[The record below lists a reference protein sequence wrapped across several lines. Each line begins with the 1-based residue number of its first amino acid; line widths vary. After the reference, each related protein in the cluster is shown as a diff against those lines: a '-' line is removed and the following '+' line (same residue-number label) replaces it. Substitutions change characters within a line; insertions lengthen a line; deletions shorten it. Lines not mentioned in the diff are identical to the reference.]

1 MLCDVKI
8 KIYIIPNFLKMLI
21 EGLGNIR
28 KITSKKTQTTLKASW
43 GREELC
49 LIYMKFTDV
58 SLLWLKAY
66 FKLKISPLTD
76 FRVHGIY
83 FALVVIEE
91 VDWKVKLILWRKV
104 ITDINLGLKWQANI
118 ILTIYVPC
126 AAIVS
131 FNVWSVV
138 TLLKCNLRDK
148 LLAF

>member
-8 KIYIIPNFLKMLI
+8 KIYIIPNFLKILI

-43 GREELC
+43 GREEFC
-49 LIYMKFTDV
+49 LIFMKFTDV
-58 SLLWLKAY
+58 SLLCLKGY

-91 VDWKVKLILWRKV
+91 VD
-104 ITDINLGLKWQANI
+104 
-118 ILTIYVPC
+118 
-126 AAIVS
+126 
-131 FNVWSVV
+131 
-138 TLLKCNLRDK
+138 
-148 LLAF
+148 